1 MDNIFHTDVLIIGGG
16 AAGVAAAVA
25 ASRSGLNVSLLE
37 RNAYLGGKATAA
49 EVGTVCGLYE
59 HNIAGKTVYAV
70 KGFAKEFAEILQKK
84 SGTVPLYN
92 NEGLHYLPYNTD
104 AFKDICTRM
113 LSENKVHVL
122 LNAELSH
129 VVLNNNQIESVSV
142 TGNKTVMYVK
152 VKAVIDCSGDA
163 AISRSANLTTL
174 KSDTYQAAAQVFY
187 LQNIAEDNEQR
198 LGMILMKTLRK
209 AIDENKL
216 PGYSDRVYVVPGSL
230 KNNCAGLK
238 AGIPLDVTDE
248 PGNMDAL
255 RACAVGFINEL
266 IGFLVKEVPAFRNAS
281 LLRIAPE
288 VGTRVG
294 ARCAGKYILTAND
307 VLNCWKFV
315 DAIANGTWPIEEW
328 EQHKRV
334 KMRFLKP
341 GDHYQVPARC
351 LQSNQIENL
360 YMAGRNIS
368 ATNEA
373 IASARVMGT
382 CLQTGYAAGM
392 MASGLLKQT
401 PEPVVIN
408 SIQNQQ
414 L

>member
-1 MDNIFHTDVLIIGGG
+1 
-16 AAGVAAAVA
+16 
-25 ASRSGLNVSLLE
+25 
-37 RNAYLGGKATAA
+37 
-49 EVGTVCGLYE
+49 
-59 HNIAGKTVYAV
+59 
-70 KGFAKEFAEILQKK
+70 
-84 SGTVPLYN
+84 
-92 NEGLHYLPYNTD
+92 
-104 AFKDICTRM
+104 
-113 LSENKVHVL
+113 
-122 LNAELSH
+122 
-129 VVLNNNQIESVSV
+129 
-142 TGNKTVMYVK
+142 
-152 VKAVIDCSGDA
+152 
-163 AISRSANLTTL
+163 
-174 KSDTYQAAAQVFY
+174 
-187 LQNIAEDNEQR
+187 
-198 LGMILMKTLRK
+198 MILMKTLRK

-307 VLNCWKFV
+307 VLNCRKFV

-341 GDHYQVPARC
+341 GDHYQVPAWC
-351 LQSNQIENL
+351 LQSNQIKNL
-360 YMAGRNIS
+360 FMAGRNIS
-368 ATNEA
+368 ATDEA

-392 MASGLLKQT
+392 MASGMLKQT